1 MGSCW
6 LVPKETMCKIT
17 LLYVVLLVVAISVVN
32 SFPGGHL
39 GVGGVYDS
47 GVYGF
52 GIETIKLAE
61 EAVKIS
67 EEMHNEE
74 PLIEENEKRLVRQT
88 GYIPTFS
95 NDANEEDQKFKVE
108 QQASGQRHK
117 ETLFRSRR

>member
-1 MGSCW
+1 M
-6 LVPKETMCKIT
+6 
-17 LLYVVLLVVAISVVN
+17 VN
-32 SFPGGHL
+32 SLPGGHL

-52 GIETIKLAE
+52 GIKTIKLAE
-61 EAVKIS
+61 EAAKIA
-67 EEMHNEE
+67 EEIHNEE
-74 PLIEENEKRLVRQT
+74 PLIEENEKRLIRQT

-95 NDANEEDQKFKVE
+95 NDGNEEDQKFKVE